1 MLDTVTGDCKLL
13 PVANNKLQQIS
24 LSATETIV
32 IPDNGMVSVHT
43 SFTKA
48 DNVEQNGFGYFYSRD
63 FGKLDI
69 LMLEGISFFQS
80 TCTTIKVA
88 NFESNEIT
96 IHKGSNLGYVL
107 EVNPS
112 ITKSMTKNNYP
123 PLGISGRK
131 ITFANADLPAD
142 ENEFFDYNPVRIK
155 VTSSRPI
162 AESFRVITQPYG
174 LSISPFNLCGLI
186 NETYNLHPKCYIRL
200 IMYDFITDN
209 YNSFCYKKPSIL

>member
-24 LSATETIV
+24 LSATKTIV
-32 IPDNGMVSVHT
+32 IPDNTMVSVHT

-48 DNVEQNGFGYFYSRD
+48 NNVEQNGFGYFYSRD

-112 ITKSMTKNNYP
+112 ITKSMTKSNYP
-123 PLGISGRK
+123 PLSISGLK
-131 ITFANADLPAD
+131 IMLANADLPAD
-142 ENEFFDYNPVRIK
+142 EN
-155 VTSSRPI
+155 
-162 AESFRVITQPYG
+162 
-174 LSISPFNLCGLI
+174 
-186 NETYNLHPKCYIRL
+186 
-200 IMYDFITDN
+200 
-209 YNSFCYKKPSIL
+209 